1 MQYFVHAANL
11 LFLAMYLVRDILW
24 LRVIAVLAGVTLY
37 PYQVWITP
45 HGLWDADPLAAA
57 APLLWN
63 TLFNAINIVQLKRL
77 IVERRPVRLS
87 QTERD
92 LYEAVFGRLSPREF
106 LRLLAAAE
114 SHAADGGACLVEQD
128 AALDR
133 LMLIR
138 DGEVTVRVGEREVAS
153 LGRGRFVGEMSF
165 LTRDR
170 TSASVWAR
178 GPTHYL
184 TWPRHGL
191 EKLFEKYPEMRA
203 TVQLVLGEDLA
214 RKLKAA

>member
-11 LFLAMYLVRDILW
+11 LFLGMYLVRDILW

-45 HGLWDADPLAAA
+45 HGLWNTHPLSAA

-63 TLFNAINIVQLKRL
+63 TLFNVINIVQLKRL

-87 QTERD
+87 ASERA
-92 LYEAVFGRLSPREF
+92 LYEAVFARLSPREF
-106 LRLLAAAE
+106 LRLLSAAE
-114 SHAADGGACLVEQD
+114 SHAVEAGMCLVEQD

-133 LMLIR
+133 LLLIR
-138 DGEVTVRVGEREVAS
+138 DGEVAVRVGEREVAL
-153 LGRGRFVGEMSF
+153 LGSGRFVGEMSF

-178 GPTHYL
+178 GPTEYL
-184 TWPRHGL
+184 TWPRQAL
-191 EKLFEKYPEMRA
+191 DKLFEKHPDMRA